1 MLAPLPYFLLSPS
14 PQQDVIGLFS
24 APTTMLSDQF
34 FYAWRGFRAA
44 ADALESHLDREK
56 GASDV
61 GLWRW
66 SFLPPTTAS
75 ERTLLTHTTRHGPH
89 GHTTYSSMT
98 SPSLA
103 RRTTHTI

>member
-1 MLAPLPYFLLSPS
+1 MRATNLITFLGKERRRLILTKPLIILLFSSP
-14 PQQDVIGLFS
+14 QDVIGLFG

-44 ADALESHLDREK
+44 ADALGSHLDHEK

-75 ERTLLTHTTRHGPH
+75 ERTLLTHTT
-89 GHTTYSSMT
+89 
-98 SPSLA
+98 
-103 RRTTHTI
+103 